1 MKKWVPGEKL
11 AIVGEGVP
19 VDKEEVALLNPPNS
33 SIVEIGLP
41 C

>member
-11 AIVGEGVP
+11 AIVGELKVLIVIKRRMNSP
-19 VDKEEVALLNPPNS
+19 HS